1 MATSKRTPTAPAS
14 IHQLKVTLK
23 RFRPPIWRWIQ
34 VPSNVTL
41 AKLHDIVQASMG
53 WYDCHLHEFHA
64 DGISY
69 GDRSQLEE
77 FDDVLN
83 ERTARLNQIAP
94 PKGSKLSYQYD
105 FGDDWQHDILV
116 EAVLPPESG
125 VRYPICLTGRRAC
138 PPEDCG
144 GPWGYLDLLTI
155 LADPTHPDYPEHI
168 EWVGEDFD
176 PEEFDI
182 EEANARLAAF
192 FGQA

>member
-1 MATSKRTPTAPAS
+1 MGPGPA
-14 IHQLKVTLK
+14 
-23 RFRPPIWRWIQ
+23 FG
-34 VPSNVTL
+34 
-41 AKLHDIVQASMG
+41 VQSR

-69 GDRSQLEE
+69 GDWSQLEE

-144 GPWGYLDLLTI
+144 GPWGYAELLEI
-155 LADPTHPDYPEHI
+155 LRDPEHAEHESMS
-168 EWVGEDFD
+168 EWLGKPLD
-176 PEEFDI
+176 PDAFSVEQV
-182 EEANARLAAF
+182 NQRLAYLR
-192 FGQA
+192 